1 MRYPK
6 VSRFNFQFHAG
17 WLIALLAVSGCSK
30 KTDVK
35 SQVSEL
41 EKAFPAAVPSA
52 AVIQPEQQVTPPQ
65 SPPGDPN
72 AYVKAAL
79 SAVRADDYAGGV
91 IALQTA
97 ETMHGVT
104 APQLMAIARTKQAMT
119 ADLISRADRG
129 DAKAKA
135 DLAAIEKTR
144 SQ

>member
-1 MRYPK
+1 MSYPK
-6 VSRFNFQFHAG
+6 VSSFKFQFHAV
-17 WLIALLAVSGCSK
+17 WLTVLLAVSGCSK

-52 AVIQPEQQVTPPQ
+52 AVIQPVTPTQ
-65 SPPGDPN
+65 APPGDPN

-97 ETMHGVT
+97 ETMRGVT
-104 APQLMAIARTKQAMT
+104 AQQLM
-119 ADLISRADRG
+119 
-129 DAKAKA
+129 
-135 DLAAIEKTR
+135 
-144 SQ
+144 